1 MFDLIIPIPWG
12 KCYTNNTQKYNSF
25 IVIFAIRHI
34 NLIIFDTFN
43 TNILA
48 QS

>member
-1 MFDLIIPIPWG
+1 MKINEISFCIYIIPVPWG

-34 NLIIFDTFN
+34 
-43 TNILA
+43 
-48 QS
+48 